1 MWREKERKET
11 KTHTRNRIPTS
22 PDSATSKTPK
32 QTHRRTQ
39 SAGKA
44 RWPLLVAG
52 RWQKVIK
59 PGSIGEVHY
68 LEHASGAVAG
78 VKFFPWEA
86 EAGS

>member
-1 MWREKERKET
+1 VQ
-11 KTHTRNRIPTS
+11 N
-22 PDSATSKTPK
+22 
-32 QTHRRTQ
+32 
-39 SAGKA
+39 
-44 RWPLLVAG
+44 PLLLQHLRNLKAG

>member
-1 MWREKERKET
+1 MPLHLYKDVLSSGSVPYSWRPSKSGTLKYPV
-11 KTHTRNRIPTS
+11 RN
-22 PDSATSKTPK
+22 
-32 QTHRRTQ
+32 
-39 SAGKA
+39 
-44 RWPLLVAG
+44 PLLLQHLRNLKAG

-59 PGSIGEVHY
+59 PGSSGEVHY